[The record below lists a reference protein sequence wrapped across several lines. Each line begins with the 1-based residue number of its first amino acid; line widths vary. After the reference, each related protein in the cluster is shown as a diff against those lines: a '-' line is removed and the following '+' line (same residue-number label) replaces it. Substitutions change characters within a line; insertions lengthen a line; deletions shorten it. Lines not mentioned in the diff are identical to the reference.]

1 VSVLSSIP
9 WLLPGAAISALL
21 GLLLARPLSA
31 RLRTHPIVAGALV
44 TAFGVVLAATLTPSP
59 DSLAFGA
66 RSSGICD
73 LSRMWPATPM
83 DLARFDDVAQN
94 VLLFVP
100 LGAIIASL
108 GSRRISLTLL
118 GAAIALPFVIELTQL
133 VVRPLDRSC
142 QSADVFDNLTGLLIG
157 YAVIAIVRAARRHGH
172 GPR

>member
-1 VSVLSSIP
+1 
-9 WLLPGAAISALL
+9 
-21 GLLLARPLSA
+21 
-31 RLRTHPIVAGALV
+31 
-44 TAFGVVLAATLTPSP
+44 
-59 DSLAFGA
+59 
-66 RSSGICD
+66 
-73 LSRMWPATPM
+73 M

-172 GPR
+172 GQR